1 MHVVVSIMTAMT
13 LHVDHERVRLTAWS
27 AVVLALLTLFA
38 MGAKSFWDTQPLAL
52 LVLLALFAGVLVLLV
67 AVADR
72 LAVRERPERN
82 GGRKTSAIETE
93 PPRGAQGRSAH

>member
-1 MHVVVSIMTAMT
+1 MTAIT

-38 MGAKSFWDTQPLAL
+38 MGAQSFWDTQPLAL

-72 LAVRERPERN
+72 LAAPRSSRPA
-82 GGRKTSAIETE
+82 GLDLTGLGE
-93 PPRGAQGRSAH
+93 P